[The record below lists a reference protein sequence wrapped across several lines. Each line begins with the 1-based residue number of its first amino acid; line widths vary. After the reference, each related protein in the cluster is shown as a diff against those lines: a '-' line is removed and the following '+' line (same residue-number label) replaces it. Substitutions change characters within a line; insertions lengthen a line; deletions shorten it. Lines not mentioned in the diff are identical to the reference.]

1 MVTIGCVRF
10 EHPHL
15 DMCNSWTAHFLHAF
29 DAASVRFVQ
38 SQSHFECASELT
50 EDRPLRLVGSHLEG
64 HQVIGTAD
72 DV

>member
-1 MVTIGCVRF
+1 MQF

-15 DMCNSWTAHFLHAF
+15 DMCSSWAARFFAHVI
-29 DAASVRFVQ
+29 DAESVRLVQ
-38 SQSHFECASELT
+38 SQSHFECASELI

-64 HQVIGTAD
+64 RQVTGTAD